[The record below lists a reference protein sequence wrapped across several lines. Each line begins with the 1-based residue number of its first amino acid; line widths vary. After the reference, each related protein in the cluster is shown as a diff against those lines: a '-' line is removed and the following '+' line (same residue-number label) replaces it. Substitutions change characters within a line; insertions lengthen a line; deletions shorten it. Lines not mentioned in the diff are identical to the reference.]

1 MINKS
6 KQAGFTLLEVMVAMG
21 ICAIAGIAALQ
32 ATGAHINH
40 MSTIEQQT
48 YAAWVAENQMVMTRA
63 KASGGKW
70 SGKSSDKGDE
80 EFAGH
85 TWYWSQKV
93 EKTEDPQFV
102 KLTIEVFEDERRE
115 HSIYDL
121 TTFLHKGKK

>member
-1 MINKS
+1 MT
-6 KQAGFTLLEVMVAMG
+6 KQAQTGFTLLEVMVAMG
-21 ICAIAGIAALQ
+21 ICAVAGIAALQ
-32 ATGAHINH
+32 ATGSHINH

-48 YAAWVAENQMVMTRA
+48 YAAWVAENQMVMART

-70 SGKSSDKGDE
+70 NGKNSDSGDE

-93 EKTEDPQFV
+93 EKTADAEFV

-115 HSIYDL
+115 NSVYDL
-121 TTFLHKGKK
+121 TTFMHKGKK

>member
-1 MINKS
+1 MIS
-6 KQAGFTLLEVMVAMG
+6 TSRQAGFTLLEVMVAMG
-21 ICAIAGIAALQ
+21 ICAVAGIAALQ

-48 YAAWVAENQMVMTRA
+48 YAAWVAENQMVMVRA
-63 KASGGKW
+63 KASDGKW
-70 SGKSSDKGDE
+70 SGKNTDKGDE

-85 TWYWSQKV
+85 TWYWSQQV

>member
-1 MINKS
+1 MRTS
-6 KQAGFTLLEVMVAMG
+6 RQAGFTLLEVMVAMG
-21 ICAIAGIAALQ
+21 ICAVAGIAALQ

-48 YAAWVAENQMVMTRA
+48 YAAWVAENQMVMARA
-63 KASGGKW
+63 KASDGKW
-70 SGKSSDKGDE
+70 SGKNTDKGDE

-85 TWYWSQKV
+85 TWYWSQQV